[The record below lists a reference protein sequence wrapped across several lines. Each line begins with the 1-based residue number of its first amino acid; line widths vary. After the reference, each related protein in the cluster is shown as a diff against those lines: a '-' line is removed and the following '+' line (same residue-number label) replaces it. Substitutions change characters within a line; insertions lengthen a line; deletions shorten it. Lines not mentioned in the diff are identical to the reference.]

1 MKRIQD
7 AAFVVSVH
15 EEVSPSA
22 LRINLRWRGN
32 HEISE
37 FELTRFG
44 KVLNCAT
51 ETEDTGWVLIG
62 HPRLVS
68 PGEAIPLQSR
78 PSIFCSRLAAW

>member
-1 MKRIQD
+1 MKRVQD

-37 FELTRFG
+37 FEWTRFR

-51 ETEDTGWVLIG
+51 ETEDTGWVLIE

-68 PGEAIPLQSR
+68 PGEAIPLR
-78 PSIFCSRLAAW
+78 